1 MKIYN
6 YDDNGEFLNET
17 QAYPNPMEKG
27 KFLIPAKATTIKP
40 LSNLKANE
48 TQVFKN
54 DKWQKIADF
63 RGTKIYN
70 KETQEV
76 ETQKELGE
84 IPTDWTTLVPKE
96 NQKWS
101 ADKWIDDTEK
111 ILDKAKNDL
120 RAERDD
126 LLKNLEVKHDNN
138 IYQAD
143 RISLGYIKDIIADL
157 SSNETIDFIL
167 KNNEVITITEN
178 ELKKVL
184 GKARTKT
191 TQIKLEYN
199 QKIKDLN
206 EN

>member
-1 MKIYN
+1 MKHYT
-6 YDDNGEFLNET
+6 DKNGKRYSYSSKVSNEILNERIERLGLT
-17 QAYPNPMEKG
+17 A
-27 KFLIPAKATTIKP
+27 IT
-40 LSNLKANE
+40 
-48 TQVFKN
+48 
-54 DKWQKIADF
+54 DKQL
-63 RGTKIYN
+63 TKLL
-70 KETQEV
+70 E
-76 ETQKELGE
+76 
-84 IPTDWTTLVPKE
+84 PTAE
-96 NQKWS
+96 QIHN
-101 ADKWIDDTEK
+101 
-111 ILDKAKNDL
+111 KAKNDL
-120 RAERDD
+120 RAERDN
-126 LLKNLEVKHDNN
+126 LLKNLEVKHNNN